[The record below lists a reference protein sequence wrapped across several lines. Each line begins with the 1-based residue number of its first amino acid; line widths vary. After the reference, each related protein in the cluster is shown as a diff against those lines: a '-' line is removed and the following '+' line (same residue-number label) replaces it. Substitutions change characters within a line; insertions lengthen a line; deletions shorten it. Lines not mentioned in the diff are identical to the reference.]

1 MTIVSYNIESVN
13 SISCDVIKIDLIKID
28 LIKIDLIIKQDWRM
42 ANDISLSIFQK
53 LNILLKNSGFYNYF
67 KRFYK

>member
-13 SISCDVIKIDLIKID
+13 SISCDVIKID